1 MRKVF
6 FNALLVGAMILTG
19 VSFSACSKDNDDLET
34 RITAIE
40 GYFNEAVG
48 ATVISATQAADG
60 SWTLTM
66 SDGKVITTPPAK
78 SGSEVTVTENEN
90 NFIITVNGTQYVIPK
105 AAAACQLI
113 YSPQFEDGIEVYDG
127 NVINVQFQMSPRL
140 ANLDNARIDI
150 QEAHELRTRGDSELF
165 KVVDG
170 ASITGDMLMVP
181 IQATEAE
188 EGKSYAVNLVIIQN
202 GKTYISN
209 YFRIKVNSNS
219 FVAESLEDYGFASS
233 VVDAQKSEVTQ
244 SAAGTDTW
252 HWTATIPADLVDDF
266 NMADF
271 FTGLPDGATFEV
283 AGASKQLSDN
293 ARNAAAV
300 LQSSL
305 AANGSWSLAGR
316 PGCDFEEGFMVNILV
331 DGVVKMKVNWIFIDP
346 LKEIS
351 FKGGFNNLS
360 EHMEI
365 CPEDGSG
372 YWAPGVNSWDIQKAF
387 SAVFDG
393 DDSQVPMQHGGSQA
407 FLHEQWGKY
416 SVQMKEEGDIIFHD
430 GTRLALGDLGKKYAK
445 HSKGVYWY
453 LGGAAVTSSNRRNIA
468 DKPEDEAALIEKFGG
483 NCNGEII
490 GGWDWIPYED
500 WHDLIGIDITEAG
513 VMTTGQQ
520 YPGWGLRIHARAA
533 FEYAYGQRYIGDGDG
548 GIAFLFINR
557 RGAAEGVID
566 PASR

>member
-6 FNALLVGAMILTG
+6 FNALLAGAMILTG

-66 SDGKVITTPPAK
+66 SDGKVITTPPSK

-127 NVINVQFQMSPRL
+127 STINVQFQMSPRL
-140 ANLDNARIDI
+140 ANLDNAQIDI
-150 QEAHELRTRGDSELF
+150 QEAHELRTRGNSELF

-170 ASITGDMLMVP
+170 ASITGEMLMVP
-181 IQATEAE
+181 VQATGAE
-188 EGKSYAVNLVIIQN
+188 EGKTYAVNMVIMQN

-209 YFRIKVNSNS
+209 YFRIKVNSNN
-219 FVAESLEDYGFASS
+219 FVVESLEDYGFASS

-252 HWTATIPADLVDDF
+252 HWNATIPADLVDDF

-271 FTGLPDGATFEV
+271 FTGLPAGATFEV
-283 AGASKQLSDN
+283 AGASKQLN
-293 ARNAAAV
+293 KKAQNAAAV

-305 AANGSWSLAGR
+305 AANGSWSLSGR

-346 LKEIS
+346 LKEVS

-372 YWAPGVNSWDIQKAF
+372 YWAPGANSWDIQKAF
-387 SAVFDG
+387 SAVYDG

-453 LGGAAVTSSNRRNIA
+453 LGGTAVTSSNRRNIA

-490 GGWDWIPYED
+490 SGWDWIPYED
-500 WHDLIGIDITEAG
+500 WHDLIGIDITESG
-513 VMTTGQQ
+513 VMTTGPQ

-533 FEYAYGQRYIGDGDG
+533 YEYAYGQRYIGDGDG

>member
-1 MRKVF
+1 MKKKF
-6 FNALLVGAMILTG
+6 LNALLVGAMVLTG
-19 VSFSACSKDNDDLET
+19 VVSTSCSKDNDDLET
-34 RITAIE
+34 RITALE

-78 SGSEVTVTENEN
+78 SGSDVSVVENEN
-90 NFIITVNGTQYVIPK
+90 NFMITVNGTLYVIPK

-113 YSPQFEDGIEVYDG
+113 YSPQYEDGMEIYDG
-127 NVINVQFQMSPRL
+127 QTIEVQFQMSPKL
-140 ANLDNARIDI
+140 SSLDGTVIDV
-150 QEAHELRTRGDSELF
+150 QEAHELRTRSNSDLF

-170 ASITGDMLMVP
+170 AGIAGDMITIP
-181 IQATEAE
+181 IQATGAE
-188 EGKSYAVNLVIIQN
+188 EGKTYAVNIIITQN
-202 GKTYISN
+202 GKTFISN

-219 FVAESLEDYGFASS
+219 FVAEALEDYGFAAS

-244 SAAGTDTW
+244 TSAGTDTW
-252 HWTATIPADLVDDF
+252 YWTATIPADLVDDF

-271 FTGLPDGATFEV
+271 FTGLPQGASFEV
-283 AGASKQLSDN
+283 AGASKQLNNN
-293 ARNAAAV
+293 ARDAV
-300 LQSSL
+300 EVLKNSL

-316 PGCDFEEGFMVNILV
+316 PGCDFPEGFLVNILV
-331 DGVVKMKVNWIFIDP
+331 DGVVKMKVNWLFIDP

-372 YWAPGVNSWDIQKAF
+372 YWAPGANSWDIQKAF

-393 DDSQVPMQHGGSQA
+393 DDSQVPLQHGGA
-407 FLHEQWGKY
+407 RDFLHNQWGKY
-416 SVQMKEEGDIIFHD
+416 SVQVKEEGDIIFHD

-468 DKPEDEAALIEKFGG
+468 DKPEGEAELVAKFGG

-490 GGWDWIPYED
+490 GGWDWVPYSD
-500 WHDLIGIDITEAG
+500 WHDLIGIDINNDG
-513 VMTTGQQ
+513 VMTTGAQ

-533 FEYAYGQRYIGDGDG
+533 YEYAYGQRYIGDGDG

>member
-1 MRKVF
+1 MKKKF
-6 FNALLVGAMILTG
+6 LNALLVGAMVLTG
-19 VSFSACSKDNDDLET
+19 VVSTSCSKDNDDLET
-34 RITAIE
+34 RITALE

-78 SGSEVTVTENEN
+78 SGSDVSVVENEN
-90 NFIITVNGTQYVIPK
+90 NFMITVNGTLYVIPK

-113 YSPQFEDGIEVYDG
+113 YSPQFEDGMEIYDG
-127 NVINVQFQMSPRL
+127 QTIEVQFQMSPKL
-140 ANLDNARIDI
+140 SSLDGTVIDV
-150 QEAHELRTRGDSELF
+150 QEAHELRTRSNSDLF

-170 ASITGDMLMVP
+170 AGIAGDMITIP
-181 IQATEAE
+181 IQATGAE
-188 EGKSYAVNLVIIQN
+188 EGKTYAVNIIITQN
-202 GKTYISN
+202 GKTFISN

-219 FVAESLEDYGFASS
+219 FVAEALEDYGFAAS

-244 SAAGTDTW
+244 TSAGTDTW
-252 HWTATIPADLVDDF
+252 YWTATIPADLVDDF

-271 FTGLPDGATFEV
+271 FTGLPQGASFEV
-283 AGASKQLSDN
+283 AGASKQLNNN
-293 ARNAAAV
+293 ARDAV
-300 LQSSL
+300 EVLKNSL

-316 PGCDFEEGFMVNILV
+316 PGCDFPEGFLVNILV
-331 DGVVKMKVNWIFIDP
+331 DGVVKMKVNWLFIDP

-372 YWAPGVNSWDIQKAF
+372 YWAPGANSWDIQKAF

-393 DDSQVPMQHGGSQA
+393 DDSQVPLQHGGA
-407 FLHEQWGKY
+407 RDFLHDQWGKY
-416 SVQMKEEGDIIFHD
+416 SVQVKEEGDIIFHD

-468 DKPEDEAALIEKFGG
+468 DKPEGEAELVAKFGG

-490 GGWDWIPYED
+490 GGWDWVPYSD
-500 WHDLIGIDITEAG
+500 WHDLIGIDINNDG
-513 VMTTGQQ
+513 VMTTGAQ

-533 FEYAYGQRYIGDGDG
+533 YEYAYGQRCIGDGDG